1 MNNIRRILPFY
12 YLPNKDV
19 CSDIPLDVIIP
30 TCSKD
35 YRTLK
40 MVVDSIRKYV
50 KHPIGKI
57 MIIAPKGDLENFCK
71 DNNLVFIDENTVLPI
86 TKKDIKYT
94 PCGKDR
100 SGWIFQQL
108 LKLNSDTLTDKD
120 YFLIVDSDTVFTRP
134 QTFIDNKCRMLLNC
148 SDEYHRPYFE
158 TYKKLTP
165 LKKRYKKSF
174 VCHHML
180 FSVKFLCE
188 LKNVIS
194 EHTNSVWYKAILDNL
209 DNNEISCFSEY
220 ETYGNYMYF
229 IHPDSIYL
237 RYWFNK
243 AVLLSDYN
251 NIKRKNRYKTVS
263 MHAYLEK

>member
-1 MNNIRRILPFY
+1 MNIKKLIMNNIRRILPFY

-134 QTFIDNKCRMLLNC
+134 QTFIDNKCRIGIVAHSKAEAKWVNIEPDIDTESKFNL
-148 SDEYHRPYFE
+148 EQFKQTYFDKIE
-158 TYKKLTP
+158 
-165 LKKRYKKSF
+165 F
-174 VCHHML
+174 
-180 FSVKFLCE
+180 
-188 LKNVIS
+188 IS
-194 EHTNSVWYKAILDNL
+194 NFK
-209 DNNEISCFSEY
+209 
-220 ETYGNYMYF
+220 
-229 IHPDSIYL
+229 
-237 RYWFNK
+237 
-243 AVLLSDYN
+243 
-251 NIKRKNRYKTVS
+251 
-263 MHAYLEK
+263 